1 MNAPVK
7 QILIA
12 VGLILSLASCGAN
25 PNAARQTQTVY
36 AAPIELPPQTA
47 AQMVPQMV
55 AQMGAAGNSRAIPS
69 QLSGINQ
76 KAVDQP
82 QMFQQVDYIVI
93 QKKMRLLTLWK
104 SGQIV
109 KTYPIMAMGAN
120 PKGHKVYEGDE
131 RTPEGLYKIE
141 EKHISQNFQKFLGIS
156 YPNQHDRENAKK
168 MGLSPG
174 GHVGIHGD
182 RGGISGFFQ
191 RFYKNW
197 TDGCI
202 SMRNHDIEEIYALVD
217 AGTPIMIVP

>member
-1 MNAPVK
+1 MSDSVK
-7 QILIA
+7 KIIIMAGVILC
-12 VGLILSLASCGAN
+12 LSACADN
-25 PNAARQTQTVY
+25 PNSREQIVY
-36 AAPIELPPQTA
+36 AAPIELPPQA
-47 AQMVPQMV
+47 AARGGTRGGVWAV
-55 AQMGAAGNSRAIPS
+55 SS
-69 QLSGINQ
+69 QLSALD
-76 KAVDQP
+76 KDVDNNTADQVRL
-82 QMFQQVDYIVI
+82 FTQVDYIVI
-93 QKKMRLLTLWK
+93 QKNMRLLTLWK

-141 EKHISQNFQKFLGIS
+141 EKHVSQNFQKFLGIS
-156 YPNQHDRENAKK
+156 YPNQHDREFAKK

-202 SMRNHDIEEIYALVD
+202 SMRNHDIEEIYSMVD